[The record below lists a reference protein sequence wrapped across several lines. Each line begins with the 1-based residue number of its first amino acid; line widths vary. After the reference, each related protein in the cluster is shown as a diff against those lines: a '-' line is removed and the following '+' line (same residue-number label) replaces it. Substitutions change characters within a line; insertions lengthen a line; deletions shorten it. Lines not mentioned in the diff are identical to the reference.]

1 MKLFDLAYSLST
13 ENHGIL
19 TAYEARR
26 NGIGSKEL
34 ARWVKSGRMVKAGR
48 GVYKTTQYPMSDEDP
63 YAIAVAESGQGAYLC
78 GESVLGLLRLMP
90 VNANYIHVC
99 IPRRIR
105 RRLPREYVATVARKG
120 ESPVNIH
127 GIMCQKPADAIRSCI
142 GTHMGDRLTDA
153 AGEAYRIGQIS
164 KEEMEQIQREIAN
177 GQ

>member
-19 TAYEARR
+19 TAYDARR

-34 ARWVKSGRMVKAGR
+34 ARWVKNGRIVKMGW
-48 GVYKTTQYPMSDEDP
+48 GVYRTTQYPMSDEDP
-63 YAIAVAESGQGAYLC
+63 YAIAVAEAGQGAYLC

-99 IPRRIR
+99 VPRRLR
-105 RRLPREYVATVARKG
+105 RRLPGGYVAKVARKG

-142 GTHMGDRLTDA
+142 GTHMGDRLSDA
-153 AGEAYRIGQIS
+153 ATEAYRTGRIGRS
-164 KEEMEQIQREIAN
+164 ELESIQKEIAN
-177 GQ
+177 A

>member
-19 TAYEARR
+19 TAYDARK

-34 ARWVKSGRMVKAGR
+34 ARWVRSGRLVKTGR
-48 GVYKTTQYPMSDEDP
+48 GVYKTTQYPMSEEDP
-63 YAIAVAESGQGAYLC
+63 YAIAVAAVGRDAYLC

-99 IPRRIR
+99 IPHRVR
-105 RRLPREYVATVARKG
+105 RRLPREYVVTVVRNG
-120 ESPVNIH
+120 EPPVNIR

-142 GTHMGDRLTDA
+142 GTHMGNRLSDA
-153 AGEAYRIGQIS
+153 TREAYRTGQIS
-164 KEEMEQIQREIAN
+164 KEEMEQLQREIAN
-177 GQ
+177 A

>member
-19 TAYEARR
+19 TAYDARR

-34 ARWVKSGRMVKAGR
+34 ARWVKNGRIVKMGW
-48 GVYKTTQYPMSDEDP
+48 GVYRTTQFPVSDEDP
-63 YAIAVAESGQGAYLC
+63 YAIAVAEAGQGAFLC

-99 IPRRIR
+99 IPRRLR
-105 RRLPREYVATVARKG
+105 RRLPDGYIATVADKG

-127 GIMCQKPADAIRSCI
+127 GIMCQKPANAIRSCI
-142 GTHMGDRLTDA
+142 GKHMGERLSDA
-153 AGEAYRIGQIS
+153 AREAYRTGQIS
-164 KEEMEQIQREIAN
+164 KEELDGIQKEISNA
-177 GQ
+177 